1 MAETKETKELKET
14 EETKGKEDAE
24 LEAQFIDPATTAV
37 ATSVGWFAFKAMVQ
51 AILGWIAI
59 NYYQKIRRWISKKWK
74 GRKGKD
80 DDDSDQGNIEPV
92 SAKKSA
98 AAS

>member
-1 MAETKETKELKET
+1 MAEAKEPEENKKPEETKEKD
-14 EETKGKEDAE
+14 GE

-74 GRKGKD
+74 ARKGKD
-80 DDDSDQGNIEPV
+80 DDDSDQGDFEPV

>member
-1 MAETKETKELKET
+1 
-14 EETKGKEDAE
+14 
-24 LEAQFIDPATTAV
+24 
-37 ATSVGWFAFKAMVQ
+37 MVQ

-74 GRKGKD
+74 ARKGKD
-80 DDDSDQGNIEPV
+80 DDDSDQGDFKPV